1 MTMLNSFQLLPSFAI
16 ILCLDDFPSTR
27 IKVNLDYVKAFAF
40 LLIAT
45 TFIGDDYNTDEQ
57 KLRWTLQQTETIKVW
72 TLMQFFSKK
81 WFVKKKT
88 AIKEK
93 INDGGMNFFHSLTL
107 AFSLFRSYTH
117 PLTHS
122 HLVYLYRS
130 IETLLH
136 TLSLSHSFSHTHNLA
151 IFQTHAH
158 SHSSNYLSLPP

>member
-1 MTMLNSFQLLPSFAI
+1 MS
-16 ILCLDDFPSTR
+16 R
-27 IKVNLDYVKAFAF
+27 
-40 LLIAT
+40 
-45 TFIGDDYNTDEQ
+45 
-57 KLRWTLQQTETIKVW
+57 
-72 TLMQFFSKK
+72 KK
-81 WFVKKKT
+81 RKKT

-117 PLTHS
+117 SLTHS

-136 TLSLSHSFSHTHNLA
+136 TLSLSHSFSHSHNLA

-158 SHSSNYLSLPP
+158 SHSSNYLSLPPSLSPSLSLSLSLHLTLNNRKRSLLIIVTILFSTIFKTNILFNQHFFEARFN